1 MAASGRRPPFCT
13 GGCPVLSYIFLKR
26 CHMEHVLSVYIFLKR
41 CHMEVALSW
50 KLSCPVVLS
59 CPVRLY
65 LFEEVPH
72 GGCPVL
78 SWKLSCPVVLS
89 CPVRLYLF
97 KEVPH
102 GGCPGGCHVLSVYIF
117 MKRCHME
124 VVLSCPGS

>member
-41 CHMEVALSW
+41 CHMEVVLSW

-78 SWKLSCPVVLS
+78 SSYP
-89 CPVRLYLF
+89 
-97 KEVPH
+97 
-102 GGCPGGCHVLSVYIF
+102 VLSVYIF
-117 MKRCHME
+117 LKRCHME
-124 VVLSCPGS
+124 VVLSPGASLCIALPSVVQP